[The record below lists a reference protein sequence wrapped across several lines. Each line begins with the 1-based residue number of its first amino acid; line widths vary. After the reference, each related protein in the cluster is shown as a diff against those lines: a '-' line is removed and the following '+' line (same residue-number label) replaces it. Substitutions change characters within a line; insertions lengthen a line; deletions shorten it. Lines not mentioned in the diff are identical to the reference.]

1 MAGFHFSCLS
11 VALFWFVSSST
22 LIASCDAALY
32 QNYASLCNGN
42 PTISRKNEKSLQW
55 LFKNVGETQVN
66 SRNTPQHEAA
76 CWMFRAKKSFSKQRF
91 AMATIYYATRGAKW
105 DINTDWMTQK
115 HECSW
120 YGVQCNMWKSVVN
133 LDLGYIKVDG
143 LVPREI
149 GLLTELRD
157 LDLHGND
164 LQGVIPHKLMAGL
177 KKLEC
182 LRLHM
187 NGMFGAIHKE
197 ITHMKSLKELYL
209 FGNYIAGTIP
219 KELASL
225 KKLGKHPIKSN

>member
-1 MAGFHFSCLS
+1 MMRSISFVLTLIWASLS
-11 VALFWFVSSST
+11 VS
-22 LIASCDAALY
+22 DAALVY
-32 QNYASLCNGN
+32 QRYTNMCNGM
-42 PTISRKNEKSLQW
+42 PAIARKHDKTLQW
-55 LFKNVGETQVN
+55 LFTNVGEANVV
-66 SRNTPQHEAA
+66 SSNTPQHEAV
-76 CWMFRAKKSFSKQRF
+76 CWMMRSNKKFTPQRF
-91 AMATIYYATRGAKW
+91 AMAVIYYATKGAKW
-105 DINTDWMTQK
+105 EENAGWMTSK

-120 YGVQCNMWKSVVN
+120 YGVECNTFKKVIN

-164 LQGVIPHKLMAGL
+164 LQGVIPHKLLTGL
-177 KKLEC
+177 KKLEY

-197 ITHMKSLKELYL
+197 ITHMKHLKQLFL

-219 KELASL
+219 KDLAQL
-225 KKLGKHPIKSN
+225 KKLGK